1 MSWSSGESKEL
12 GGCHW
17 EHRPGKSALAHTD
30 DNGARLGVR
39 PQISKQDFLE
49 LSDKARVKLQCD
61 YQVHVGSDSLP
72 KGQEQQKQSKG
83 TQSHPEG
90 NLSHFH
96 SSGELCFPGQCCL
109 QPVSSLSSRTK
120 FWICSA
126 HCRAEHLAD
135 RLRRAVIQLLAR

>member
-90 NLSHFH
+90 
-96 SSGELCFPGQCCL
+96 E
-109 QPVSSLSSRTK
+109 PVSLPQLWGTVFPWLVLSPACEQLK
-120 FWICSA
+120 FK
-126 HCRAEHLAD
+126 D
-135 RLRRAVIQLLAR
+135 